1 MSIHD
6 FDKIYCLSLTN
17 EIDRYNN
24 CVNQFNKLNLSVD
37 FWYTC
42 KRKWNHIEYV
52 VPGIRTQYYDYVCG
66 YKDNPYGYSGFF
78 NCALEQY
85 TIIKTSYERGM
96 NHIAIIEDD
105 IKFIDDKNKI
115 LTYLNNIPNDFNI
128 IKFQN
133 SNPNNYILN
142 SNNFYHSVYKCFDNP
157 DFHYFS
163 SMFYALD
170 RKGMEIYID
179 YFDNIE
185 FTGSDLIFEKLFN
198 KYKNSEYKFYTI
210 NDIICAPNAELKS
223 QIV

>member
-1 MSIHD
+1 MTINN
-6 FDKIYCLSLTN
+6 FDKIYCLSLTSAK
-17 EIDRYNN
+17 ERYDN
-24 CVNQFNKLNLSVD
+24 CLKQFNELNLPVE

-42 KRKWNHIEYV
+42 KRKWNRIEHI
-52 VPGIRTQYYDYVCG
+52 VPGIRTKYYDYGCG
-66 YKDNPYGYSGFF
+66 FKDHPYSYSGFF

-105 IKFIDDKNKI
+105 IHFIEDHNKV

-128 IKFQN
+128 VKFHNYNQQYN
-133 SNPNNYILN
+133 FLDNHELYIDVLNNYD
-142 SNNFYHSVYKCFDNP
+142 SMNP
-157 DFHYFS
+157 HYS

-170 RKGMEIYID
+170 RKGMEIYVD

-185 FTGSDLIFEKLFN
+185 FTGSDLIFKKLYD
-198 KYKNSEYKFYTI
+198 KYKDSNYKFYHI
-210 NDIICAPNAELKS
+210 NDTICIPDDELKS